1 MKCNVGGIDMGAR
14 LVIGAVLL
22 IVGFTVPLSTV
33 WQAVA
38 FVLAAIALITG
49 LVRYCPINSLIGLNT
64 CAREHEESQSHLKE
78 VK

>member
-22 IVGFTVPLSTV
+22 VTGFTLPLSAV
-33 WQAVA
+33 WQTVVFA
-38 FVLAAIALITG
+38 LATIALITG

-64 CAREHEESQSHLKE
+64 CAQQKEESHSHLKE